1 MQKTFTKY
9 IIIILTAAISL
20 ILFLNF
26 LINLH
31 TLESRQYDTFY
42 IKTDQMIHTLEN
54 NSMELRLLNESLDED
69 YLTRARAAAYVLD
82 HQQEVSLNVSEMQ
95 YLADLLNVDELH
107 VIDENGIIAAGSVS
121 QYVGIDMADHKQTRA
136 FLAILES
143 DDPDAF
149 LIQETQPNAAE
160 NKIMKYI
167 GVARKGEKGVV
178 QVGLQPIRQL
188 EAQSRNTY
196 DYIFSRF
203 PTDREEEL
211 YVVDASTGEILGHSG
226 GTARNFDAEC
236 YRLASLD
243 RCAKGSYLPG
253 TDGNMMY
260 VVSRQYG
267 DVLLCAALPQRI
279 LLQKL
284 WGSFLESL
292 FYMLSIG
299 LAVILLLNWLVR
311 QKVISGIHHII
322 EDLGRITNGSL
333 DTKVSVGGNPE
344 FEALSQGINTMV
356 TSIVSL
362 SDRISAIIEISGIP
376 LAAFEYKHGG
386 THVFATSGLCTL
398 LDLPVQEAAALYQDA
413 DRFDR
418 YIRAITETPIEGED
432 DIYRIGSSRYIRIHM
447 SGSSESRLGIIL
459 DVTKDIRQK
468 RQMHYENTHDAL
480 TGLYRFGYFK
490 QLAEDLL
497 HKMPAGNI
505 CAVVMLDLDHFKSIN
520 DTYGH
525 DTGDRYLQCFS
536 ALMASMP
543 PEHVLSARRSGDEF
557 CMLLHGCSEK
567 AELYDLLD
575 RFYEALARSRVTV
588 SDTQNLT
595 IGASGGFA
603 WTRDPESSLAELLH
617 NADESLYIVKR
628 DTKGRYTE
636 YDRQT

>member
-9 IIIILTAAISL
+9 IVIILTAAICL

-31 TLESRQYDTFY
+31 TLESRQYDTFC

-54 NSMELRLLNESLDED
+54 NHMELCLLNESLDED

-82 HQQEVSLNVSEMQ
+82 RQQEVSLNVSEMQ

-107 VIDENGIIAAGSVS
+107 VIDENGIIVAGSVS
-121 QYVGIDMADHKQTRA
+121 QYVGIDMDDHKQTRA
-136 FLAILES
+136 FLSILES
-143 DDPDAF
+143 DDPNAF

-178 QVGLQPIRQL
+178 QVGLQPTRQL

-211 YVVDASTGEILGHSG
+211 FVVDASTGEVLGHSG
-226 GTARNFDAEC
+226 GMDRSFDAEC
-236 YRLASLD
+236 YRLPSLR
-243 RCAKGSYLPG
+243 RCMKGSYLQ
-253 TDGNMMY
+253 GNDNRMMY

-267 DVLLCAALPQRI
+267 DVLLCAALPQQI

-292 FYMLSIG
+292 LYLLFIG

-311 QKVISGIHHII
+311 QKVIKGIHHII
-322 EDLGRITNGSL
+322 EDLDKITNGSL
-333 DTKVSVGGNPE
+333 DTKVSVGGNQE
-344 FEALSQGINTMV
+344 FEELSKGINTMV

-376 LAAFEYKHGG
+376 LAAFEYNHDGKY
-386 THVFATSGLCTL
+386 VFATSGLSAL
-398 LDLPVQEAAALYQDA
+398 LDLPAQKADALCQDA
-413 DRFDR
+413 GRFDR
-418 YIRAITETPIEGED
+418 YIRAITETPIDGEE
-432 DIYRIGSSRYIRIHM
+432 DIYQTGPSRYIRVHM
-447 SGSSESRLGIIL
+447 SESSGSCLGVIL
-459 DVTKDIRQK
+459 DVTKDMNQK
-468 RQMHYENTHDAL
+468 KQMRYENTHDAL
-480 TGLYRFGYFK
+480 TGLYQFGYFK
-490 QLAEDLL
+490 QLAKALL
-497 HKMPAGNI
+497 HKMPDGDL

-525 DTGDRYLQCFS
+525 DTGDRYLQRFS

-557 CMLLHGCSEK
+557 CMLLHGCSQK
-567 AELYDLLD
+567 SELCRLLD
-575 RFYEALARSRVTV
+575 RFYEALAQIRVAV
-588 SDTQNLT
+588 SDTQELT
-595 IGASGGFA
+595 ISASGGFS
-603 WTRDPESSLAELLH
+603 WTKNNESSLSELLH
-617 NADESLYIVKR
+617 NADEALYIVKR
-628 DTKGRYTE
+628 DTKGRYAE
-636 YDRQT
+636 YDKQT

>member
-1 MQKTFTKY
+1 
-9 IIIILTAAISL
+9 
-20 ILFLNF
+20 
-26 LINLH
+26 
-31 TLESRQYDTFY
+31 
-42 IKTDQMIHTLEN
+42 
-54 NSMELRLLNESLDED
+54 
-69 YLTRARAAAYVLD
+69 
-82 HQQEVSLNVSEMQ
+82 
-95 YLADLLNVDELH
+95 
-107 VIDENGIIAAGSVS
+107 
-121 QYVGIDMADHKQTRA
+121 
-136 FLAILES
+136 
-143 DDPDAF
+143 
-149 LIQETQPNAAE
+149 
-160 NKIMKYI
+160 
-167 GVARKGEKGVV
+167 
-178 QVGLQPIRQL
+178 
-188 EAQSRNTY
+188 
-196 DYIFSRF
+196 
-203 PTDREEEL
+203 
-211 YVVDASTGEILGHSG
+211 
-226 GTARNFDAEC
+226 
-236 YRLASLD
+236 
-243 RCAKGSYLPG
+243 
-253 TDGNMMY
+253 MMY

-292 FYMLSIG
+292 FYLLSIG

-432 DIYRIGSSRYIRIHM
+432 DIYRIG
-447 SGSSESRLGIIL
+447 
-459 DVTKDIRQK
+459 
-468 RQMHYENTHDAL
+468 
-480 TGLYRFGYFK
+480 YFK

-617 NADESLYIVKR
+617 NADEALYIVKR
-628 DTKGRYTE
+628 DTKGRYAE